1 MNTPTFSL
9 AVFVA
14 MKRVCK
20 GEMCFPASL
29 QRCAIIDECKHADV
43 MSQLFSNYLP
53 QSFFRCFLA
62 KAKSCPALVTHR
74 HTHTYILYMLLFPHT
89 PCVSPLNPLQ
99 LTFSSWHYVLSQY
112 KLNRGPRRNKAYNK
126 WTHIFSK
133 ENRNLIFQFFKSKYF
148 LYFQNSTCISSWFYI
163 LLKRYP
169 LGINI
174 LIGGVCHCGDAHCEK
189 EKKKKQLDQS
199 ISLAVKI
206 IIQSPDMFPY
216 LFFCFVQVPNMCW
229 IHFGNIIVY
238 IYKLGIILLVFNLLI
253 TS

>member
-1 MNTPTFSL
+1 MSLLTIYSSDPKLAPLTSPKTQVKLVLNHQSQKQQKMNTPTFSL

-112 KLNRGPRRNKAYNK
+112 KLNRGPRRNKATINGP
-126 WTHIFSK
+126 IF
-133 ENRNLIFQFFKSKYF
+133 L
-148 LYFQNSTCISSWFYI
+148 
-163 LLKRYP
+163 
-169 LGINI
+169 
-174 LIGGVCHCGDAHCEK
+174 V
-189 EKKKKQLDQS
+189 KKTE
-199 ISLAVKI
+199 I
-206 IIQSPDMFPY
+206 
-216 LFFCFVQVPNMCW
+216 LFFSFLNL
-229 IHFGNIIVY
+229 NIFFTLRTLPAFH
-238 IYKLGIILLVFNLLI
+238 LGSIFF
-253 TS
+253 